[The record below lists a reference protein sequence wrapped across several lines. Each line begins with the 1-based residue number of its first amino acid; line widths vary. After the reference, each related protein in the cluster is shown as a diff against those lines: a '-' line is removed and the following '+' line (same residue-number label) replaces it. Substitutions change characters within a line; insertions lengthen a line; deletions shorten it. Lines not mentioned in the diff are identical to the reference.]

1 MGYTRYWTR
10 TNKPYDEDFVEEVRK
25 IIAKCSSLGITIC
38 GANGEGSP
46 EISMDQIRIN
56 GTTNKDLWHET
67 FCIRNPSH
75 EYFGAERDLCKTAR
89 KPYDYAVR
97 EILKIAEERG
107 IVEHVTSDGP
117 NDEILSDIDYLKEM
131 MGFELWRAIAYKSK
145 VSIPNSR
152 DIMDKIDTINNG
164 DLTADEKIQK
174 YEMLFKE
181 DPKLWEIYQTVYDK
195 CLK

>member
-10 TNKPYDEDFVEEVRK
+10 TNKPYDEDFVDEVLK

-46 EISMDQIRIN
+46 EISMDQICIN

-75 EYFGAERDLCKTAR
+75 EYFQVGQTFCKTVR
-89 KPYDYAVR
+89 KPYDFAVR
-97 EILKIAEERG
+97 EILKIAEDRG
-107 IVEHVTSDGP
+107 IVEDVGSDGP
-117 NDEILSDIDYLKEM
+117 NDEILSDMDYLKEM

-152 DIMDKIDTINNG
+152 DLSDKIDAINIS
-164 DLTADEKIQK
+164 DLTADEKIKK

-181 DPKLWEIYQTVYDK
+181 DPKLWEIYQTVADK